1 MITKYIPLLDEVY
14 KNYEPQK
21 PVPGTFEWAL
31 YMKMKL
37 ELDRPTLRDFFKSIL
52 FNEGIGEKE

>member
-37 ELDRPTLRDFFKSIL
+37 ELHRPTLRDFL
-52 FNEGIGEKE
+52 NLPYNEEIGEKE

>member
-21 PVPGTFEWAL
+21 PVSGTFEWAL

-37 ELDRPTLRDFFKSIL
+37 ELYRPTLIDFL
-52 FNEGIGEKE
+52 NLPYLMKE

>member
-1 MITKYIPLLDEVY
+1 MITKYIPLLDETY

-37 ELDRPTLRDFFKSIL
+37 ELYRPTLRDFFKSTL
-52 FNEGIGEKE
+52 FKKGIGEKE

>member
-21 PVPGTFEWAL
+21 PVPGTFGWAL

-37 ELDRPTLRDFFKSIL
+37 ELGRPTLRDFFKSNL
-52 FNEGIGEKE
+52 FKEGIGEKE